1 MLPLRLEPCAGP
13 PEGAPRPRR
22 GMPRLRRSCGPAAG
36 QEGGIPLPGQRRQ
49 SQPLQQVLMHL
60 DRAVRDAF
68 DRKSPQ
74 RFPVFKKKFV
84 CADSLRYFQSRTV
97 EGVAQLVRGGP
108 DRGRD
113 PRAAAPVPEHGGRRP
128 RCGALPNPVRRHRV
142 PAAQLFR
149 ETGTAPGPGRA
160 PPLPQGQGF
169 PELAQ
174 AEGRDHR
181 TAYPDRR
188 RQQRLPA
195 QGLQRRQQKPRCR
208 GAGGAAGGQHERI
221 GPGDAACAGVPG
233 PAEGRSEPRHP
244 GPGVGR
250 VHPPAGIQ
258 RVLAGRAGALR
269 RCGVHQPKV
278 LALRAVRPGEPD
290 GTGELRVSFLTAW
303 RPMPTTTRRSTFWR
317 RGTPSSPV
325 ESTAQQGRS
334 TKQEP
339 QEPLRRKPHRPLRS
353 PSFRTGRMSS
363 S

>member
-160 PPLPQGQGF
+160 PSRPLGQAF

-195 QGLQRRQQKPRCR
+195 QGLQRHQQKPRCR
-208 GAGGAAGGQHERI
+208 RAGGAAGGQHERI
-221 GPGDAACAGVPG
+221 GRGTLLAPGCRVRQKGGLNRAILDQGWGEFARQLEYKESWLVGMVLYVDAACT
-233 PAEGRSEPRHP
+233 S
-244 GPGVGR
+244 
-250 VHPPAGIQ
+250 Q
-258 RVLAGRAGALR
+258 KCS
-269 RCGVHQPKV
+269 RCGQCAPGNQTGQASFACLSSRLGGPCRRQRGTEHSGGGARRHR
-278 LALRAVRPGEPD
+278 LWRA
-290 GTGELRVSFLTAW
+290 
-303 RPMPTTTRRSTFWR
+303 RRSRAAR
-317 RGTPSSPV
+317 RS
-325 ESTAQQGRS
+325 RN
-334 TKQEP
+334 
-339 QEPLRRKPHRPLRS
+339 LRS
-353 PSFRTGRMSS
+353 RCGASRIGP
-363 S
+363 